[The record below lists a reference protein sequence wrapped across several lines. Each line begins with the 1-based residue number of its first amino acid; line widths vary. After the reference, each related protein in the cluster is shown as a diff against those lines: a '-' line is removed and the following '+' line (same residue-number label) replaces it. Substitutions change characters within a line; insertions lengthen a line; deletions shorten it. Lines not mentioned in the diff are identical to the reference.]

1 MERGLAWLDAMVG
14 VIRCASCRALYTRE
28 DLRVV
33 GQREGYVFVRCECH
47 SCRREGIAVVLVE
60 VAPTERPG
68 RRTITVDD
76 VLSAHEILA
85 GYDGNAEGLF
95 AAEGQRPF

>member
-14 VIRCASCRALYTRE
+14 VIRCATCRAFYARE

-33 GQREGYVFVRCECH
+33 GEREGYVFVRCECH
-47 SCRREGIAVVLVE
+47 SCRREGIAVVIAE
-60 VAPTERPG
+60 AAPAQRPG
-68 RRTITVDD
+68 RRTITADD
-76 VLSAHEILA
+76 VLTAHEMLA

-95 AAEGQRPF
+95 AAEGQRPR

>member
-14 VIRCASCRALYTRE
+14 VIRCASCRAFYARE
-28 DLRVV
+28 DLRVA

-47 SCRREGIAVVLVE
+47 TCHREGIAVVIADA
-60 VAPTERPG
+60 VATQRPG
-68 RRTITVDD
+68 RRTITADD
-76 VLSAHEILA
+76 VLTAHEILA

-95 AAEGQRPF
+95 AVEGQRPR